1 MRIAIAM
8 IALAGVSGAASAD
21 PMISTYEDLSEGFY
35 GTEFSHNGVTY
46 HSVNNQSGVFPD
58 GETFDPEDLGG
69 EVVIEN
75 AGLLYNDFPQFGSP
89 VNAMT
94 FGGVLVPG
102 SNLSIGALST
112 VTMDLDTPANAASVE
127 MAYYENGPWGGIVY
141 QFDALLN
148 GQVVASD
155 SFVIAGDDDGRDNL
169 AFHTFNIDGVEFDS
183 LNLYATLD
191 GQFTAPRGMIDNL
204 SITPIPAPAS
214 LVAFAGL
221 AGIAAR
227 RRR

>member
-1 MRIAIAM
+1 MKIAIA
-8 IALAGVSGAASAD
+8 ITALAGACGAALAGPVVSD
-21 PMISTYEDLSEGFY
+21 YEDLDEGFY
-35 GTEFSHNGVTY
+35 GTEFNHNGVTY
-46 HSVNNQSGVFPD
+46 RNVNNQAGFYPD
-58 GETFDPEDLGG
+58 GEAFEAGDLSG

-75 AGLLYNDFPQFGSP
+75 AGLLYNDFPEFGSP

-102 SNLSIGALST
+102 ENLSIGALST

-127 MAYYENGPWGGIVY
+127 LAYYENGPWGGIVY

-148 GQVVASD
+148 GQVVASE
-155 SFVIAGDDDGRDNL
+155 SFVIAGADGRDNI

-183 LNLYATLD
+183 LNLYATLN
-191 GQFTAPRGMIDNL
+191 GEFTAPRGMIDNL

-221 AGIAAR
+221 AGMAAR